1 MDIELLKKKVESL
14 KNKTKGLNILYVEDE
29 AGLREK
35 ASHFLNKIFENVE
48 TASNGAEALEKY
60 VGNSYD
66 IVLTDM
72 LMPVMNGLE
81 LIQNIR
87 RHSDKQEIIVLS
99 ADTDSEILSKC
110 IQLGVTGYLIKPIDF
125 NQVLTV
131 LDQSVDKLNAF
142 RENEIYRTKLESL
155 VNERTQK
162 VLLLQ
167 NEQASNYDHVIRSLV
182 KMIEGRDTYTGGHSE
197 RVALYSQ
204 KIAEAMGYTQE
215 ECDLIYQAGILHDI
229 GKITT
234 PDAILLK
241 PGKLSKNEYSLIK
254 NHVSAGYDILS
265 EVPMY
270 SKFVDII
277 HAHHEHYDGSGY
289 PRFLKGDEIP
299 MAARIMAVADAFDA
313 MTTGRI
319 YKSRKTSAEAISEL
333 KELSGVW
340 YDPTVIESALNV
352 LQAFD
357 IVEDISQEP
366 TSEIDYERFAYFYKD
381 PLTHLYNHD
390 YLDFVLRK
398 SKDRDEKICLHLINI
413 KNFTS
418 YNQKHGWSEGDV
430 LLTNFSTY
438 LESEFSNFQ
447 IFRIFGDDF
456 ALLNTVHQEID
467 IDKIN
472 ALPLLSENDLY
483 CEYNHIDLP
492 KTEIISY
499 KDLQSY
505 SPNAND
511 WKKNYSDRLDS
522 PM

>member
-1 MDIELLKKKVESL
+1 MDIELLKQKVESL
-14 KNKTKGLNILYVEDE
+14 KEKTRGFSILYVEDE
-29 AGLREK
+29 TGLRNK
-35 ASHFLNKIFENVE
+35 ATHFLNKIFENVE
-48 TASNGAEALEKY
+48 TASNGAEALEKFLHD
-60 VGNSYD
+60 SYD

-72 LMPVMNGLE
+72 LMPIMNGLE
-81 LIQNIR
+81 LIENIR
-87 RHSDKQEIIVLS
+87 QHSEKQEVIVLS
-99 ADTDSEILSKC
+99 ADTDSETLSKC

-131 LDQSVDKLNAF
+131 LDQSIDKLNAF
-142 RENEIYRTKLESL
+142 RENEVYKTQLESL
-155 VNERTQK
+155 VHERTEK

-167 NEQASNYDHVIRSLV
+167 DEQISNYNHAIRSLV

-197 RVALYSQ
+197 RVALYSL
-204 KIAEAMGYTQE
+204 KIAEAMGYSPE

-254 NHVSAGYDILS
+254 NHVNAGYDILS

-277 HAHHEHYDGSGY
+277 YAHHEHYDGSGY

-319 YKSRKTSAEAISEL
+319 YKSRKTSVEAVAEL

-340 YDPTVIESALNV
+340 YDPKVIESALKV
-352 LQAFD
+352 FQSID

-366 TSEIDYERFAYFYKD
+366 TSDIDHERFAYFYKD

-413 KNFTS
+413 KNFTC
-418 YNQKHGWSEGDV
+418 YNQKNGWSEGDV
-430 LLTNFSTY
+430 FLTNFSAY
-438 LESEFSNFQ
+438 LESEFPNFQ

-456 ALLNTVHQEID
+456 ALLSTLHQEMD
-467 IDKIN
+467 VDKIN
-472 ALPLLSENDLY
+472 ALPLLTENALY
-483 CEYNHIDLP
+483 CEHHHIDLP
-492 KTEIISY
+492 KTEITSY
-499 KDLQSY
+499 QDLQTY
-505 SPNAND
+505 SLNANH
-511 WKKNYSDRLDS
+511 
-522 PM
+522 

>member
-14 KNKTKGLNILYVEDE
+14 KVKTKDFTILYVEDE

-35 ASHFLNKIFENVE
+35 ATQFLSKIFDRIE
-48 TASNGAEALEKY
+48 TAANGAEALDKY
-60 VGNSYD
+60 LHGSYD

-72 LMPVMNGLE
+72 LMPKMNGLE

-87 RHSDKQEIIVLS
+87 KHSEKQEIIVLS
-99 ADTDSEILSKC
+99 ADTDSEILSQC

-131 LDQSVDKLNAF
+131 LELSIDKLNAF
-142 RENEIYRTKLESL
+142 RENEIYKTQLESM
-155 VNERTQK
+155 VNERTEK

-167 NEQASNYDHVIRSLV
+167 DEQTSNYDHAIRSLV

-204 KIAEAMGYTQE
+204 KIAEAMGCSKE
-215 ECDLIYQAGILHDI
+215 ESDLIYQAGILHDI
-229 GKITT
+229 GKIIT

-241 PGKLSKNEYSLIK
+241 PGKLTNNEYSLIK
-254 NHVSAGYDILS
+254 NHVTAGYEILS

-277 HAHHEHYDGSGY
+277 YAHHEHYDGSGY

-299 MAARIMAVADAFDA
+299 IAARIMAVADAFDA

-319 YKSRKTSAEAISEL
+319 YKSRKTSAEAIREL
-333 KELSGVW
+333 QELSGVW
-340 YDPTVIESALNV
+340 YDPKVIKIALDV
-352 LQAFD
+352 LQSVE

-366 TSEIDYERFAYFYKD
+366 VSYIDDERFAYFYKD

-398 SKDRDEKICLHLINI
+398 SKDKNETICLNLINI

-418 YNQKHGWSEGDV
+418 YNQKNGWSEGDV
-430 LLTNFSTY
+430 LLTKFSAY

-456 ALLNTVHQEID
+456 ALLTTTHQEID
-467 IDKIN
+467 IDTIN
-472 ALPLLSENDLY
+472 TLPLLRENDLY
-483 CEYNHIDLP
+483 CEHNHLDLP
-492 KTEIISY
+492 QTDITSY
-499 KDLQSY
+499 KDLQ
-505 SPNAND
+505 
-511 WKKNYSDRLDS
+511 NYSMSKNDDS
-522 PM
+522 HTC